1 MSRSNILKRGVS
13 LYRVA
18 TVLALLFA
26 GMPTAYALSQDISA
40 VFRPDPSKPNE
51 NTFRNTTPV
60 SGYCADRP
68 SDCRATGMFSI
79 RLPLSANSISAI
91 QAGHEDP
98 RQGAMFKVPAN
109 WRPIQVTHTGTGEIE
124 VVEVRWSGLGARQW
138 FPDRDVVQLVGGGVS
153 SLRAHQILWT
163 GLDWVYAPSPCRYS
177 GVGIYGIRS
186 YAFFWKTPTEG
197 VCAKKANYE
206 IPLGGM
212 DYNYLDF
219 AYELRTPNP
228 LKMSS
233 GQYTGSLTYSIG
245 PGQDVDMGDV
255 MIPND
260 STLTLNFKLDVEHT
274 LKIEVPPG
282 GNRVDLEPQE
292 GWQSWLNSGRKPT
305 RLFRDQRFHI
315 SASSRFK
322 MALECQYVSGNTC
335 AIAET
340 ATGHAV
346 PVDVSVSLP
355 EGLTDA
361 AGQPV
366 NRRRLLR
373 DGSGTELFQP
383 GFYVDR
389 RSGTLHF
396 EVARNHVEDM
406 LDSGAKAYSGNVT
419 VIWDSEV

>member
-1 MSRSNILKRGVS
+1 
-13 LYRVA
+13 
-18 TVLALLFA
+18 
-26 GMPTAYALSQDISA
+26 
-40 VFRPDPSKPNE
+40 
-51 NTFRNTTPV
+51 
-60 SGYCADRP
+60 
-68 SDCRATGMFSI
+68 
-79 RLPLSANSISAI
+79 
-91 QAGHEDP
+91 
-98 RQGAMFKVPAN
+98 MFKVPAN

-124 VVEVRWSGLGARQW
+124 VVEVRWSGLGSKQS
-138 FPDRDVVQLVGGGVS
+138 FPQSDVVQLVGGGVNI
-153 SLRAHQILWT
+153 LDAHRKLWT

-177 GVGIYGIRS
+177 GVGIYGARS

-197 VCAKKANYE
+197 ICAKKANYE
-206 IPLGGM
+206 IPPGNM
-212 DYNYLDF
+212 NYTYLDF

-233 GQYTGSLTYSIG
+233 GQYTGSLTYSVG
-245 PGQDVDMGDV
+245 PGQDLDLGDV

-260 STLTLNFKLDVEHT
+260 SAITLNFKLDVEHT
-274 LKIEVPPG
+274 LKIEIPPG
-282 GNRVDLEPQE
+282 GNRVDLIPQE

-322 MALECQYVSGNTC
+322 MGLECQYVSGNTC
-335 AIAET
+335 ALSET
-340 ATGHAV
+340 DTGHAV
-346 PVDVSVSLP
+346 PVDVSVTLP
-355 EGLTDA
+355 DGLTDA

-366 NRRRLLR
+366 NRRQLRL

-396 EVARNHVEDM
+396 EVGRSHVEEI
-406 LDSGAKAYSGNVT
+406 LDTGAKAYSGNVT